1 MGGRREGARVCVE
14 KVLVGRH
21 MGDFRR
27 LSLEWGG
34 VVWAG
39 RLVAGGRVVGF
50 WSRELR
56 VWSGMVAGLA

>member
-1 MGGRREGARVCVE
+1 MCVE
-14 KVLVGRH
+14 KVLVGRD
-21 MGDFRR
+21 MGGFRR

-56 VWSGMVAGLA
+56 ACLVWNGCRTGVKY

>member
-1 MGGRREGARVCVE
+1 MCVE
-14 KVLVGRH
+14 KVLVGRD